1 MVSCNAG
8 SNIGSFS
15 YAGRQE
21 NSQSCNSSGTGLG
34 VTDCGKVTSVPVQ
47 MIQAEKNRGISKDT
61 ATLSNNSLGITRGKD
76 GLLKREKELPLNHG
90 VEGRVFSVLVSP
102 LLK

>member
-1 MVSCNAG
+1 MLVV
-8 SNIGSFS
+8 IFGSFS
-15 YAGRQE
+15 YGGRQE

-34 VTDCGKVTSVPVQ
+34 VTDCGKVTSVPMQ
-47 MIQAEKNRGISKDT
+47 MIQAEKTRGISKDT
-61 ATLSNNSLGITRGKD
+61 TTLNNNSLRITRGKD
-76 GLLKREKELPLNHG
+76 GLLKRAEELPLNHV